1 MKEDSI
7 ERWVKKAIRGNVDA
21 YGQLVELYK
30 TYLYKMAWLYVRN
43 EDLAL
48 DVVQESILKGFRQ
61 IKTLKKE
68 KYFKTQTGKQL
79 VMDLYEREYPIP
91 SIFASM
97 L

>member
-48 DVVQESILKGFRQ
+48 DVVQERISADKDA
-61 IKTLKKE
+61 E
-68 KYFKTQTGKQL
+68 
-79 VMDLYEREYPIP
+79 ERK
-91 SIFASM
+91 IF
-97 L
+97 